1 MKTWKKALGL
11 VLALACLTILSGGG
25 LAESKS
31 VMCDNVTLTR
41 TDKELTA
48 DDYTFSEH
56 LLTIKTKGDYTLSGT
71 ASSNDFRVKVG
82 EKVGEKASRIQTTLT
97 IENLTINTYRDEKKE
112 EAKQGYSPLD
122 FSEAG
127 ETTLTLVGANH
138 LTARGNNPAVFAPWV
153 NSGDGDDD
161 KDAIPLT
168 IDGDGSLV
176 AKGGRAWPGIGNN
189 GSAKICIKSGD
200 ITAEGGGTGSSG
212 IGGSWGF
219 SFDSIVIEGGHIRA
233 IAKSDPKWENDIGN
247 GEGIPDYD
255 TGHGQGRKHTILIK
269 GGVVEAGRVYGQG
282 RREDRTKL
290 THTGGTLIQNGN
302 RTYMSDATLD
312 EKVTIFSGKTMKIGK
327 DATVTIGKN
336 GGLEIEDGATLYVDG
351 TVKGDIT
358 GNGKIYYKLNYDL
371 DGGEWVDGYTP
382 KDYYLSGTEFDLPT
396 EENLNKA
403 GYKFLGWK
411 DKNTDEVVGK
421 IPTSATGI
429 KSVDAQWTANEYT
442 VTFDANG
449 GTVTPDTMTLTHGDV
464 YGELPTPTRD
474 GYTFAG
480 WFTDPNGGAKVEQ
493 GDVVTASHTLYAHW
507 TAKTCTVTFNVNG
520 GTVTPAEQTVTYGS
534 TYGELPTLTREGY
547 TFEGW
552 FTEKDVGTQVTK
564 ETVVT
569 TAADH
574 MLHAHWTRISYE
586 VKFDANGGIGTCK
599 PINVFHGDTYG
610 TFPPEPTLEGYE
622 FAGWFTEKDGGTQ
635 VTKDTVVTTADKHTL
650 YAHWTANKYT
660 VTFDANGGTVTP
672 AEQTVTYGSHY
683 GELPTP
689 TREGYTFAGWFTE
702 KDGGTQV
709 TKETVVKTVADHTLY
724 AHWTA
729 NTYTVKFDANEGTV
743 TSAEQTV
750 TYGSHYGELP
760 TPTREGYT
768 FAGWFT
774 EQNGGT
780 KVMADTKV
788 TTAENHTLYAYWMQN
803 IYDVSFDANGG
814 KEAYEPK
821 KVRHGDVY
829 GTFPLTPTRTGYE
842 FAGWYTEKDGGAKV
856 ELGDVVTSS
865 HTLYAHWTANEY
877 TVTFDANGGTV
888 TPETMKVTYGSH
900 YGELPTPT
908 RKGYTFVG
916 WFTNPNGGT
925 QVKADAEVTTAADRT
940 LHAHWTQNIHTVTI
954 KADKDGKVIESQR
967 IPEGGLA
974 KKPAKEPVREGYTF
988 IGWQANDAAWDFDQ
1002 NVVERDTEIIALW
1015 EKVVIAPDVAIE
1027 GGTSFI
1033 VGRATEN
1040 AMVTIGHNVPGFGVA
1055 NLAYVDVDGKKL
1067 NEKDYDAKTGS
1078 IKLNV
1083 HAAYLNTLSVGEH
1096 TLTAHLKGDGYDGQ
1110 KVSAKLTISPVPDA
1124 SGLPKTGDA
1133 SAPMAWCALGL
1144 ACLAGLAAM
1153 KRRK

>member
-31 VMCDNVTLTR
+31 VMCDGVTLTG
-41 TDKELTA
+41 DPLKENV
-48 DDYTFSEH
+48 DYTFDKDTH
-56 LLTIKTKGDYTLSGT
+56 LLTIKTAGEYTLSGT
-71 ASSNDFRVKVG
+71 AKDQNFRV
-82 EKVGEKASRIQTTLT
+82 KVGEKASRIQTTLT
-97 IENLTINTYRDEKKE
+97 IDNLTINTYIKEDEE
-112 EAKQGYSPLD
+112 HAPQGYSPLD
-122 FSEAG
+122 FSDAG
-127 ETTLTLVGANH
+127 ATTLILVGKNH
-138 LTARGNNPAVFAPWV
+138 LTARAQNPAVFAPKV
-153 NSGDGDDD
+153 EKDGDLVDQ
-161 KDAIPLT
+161 LT
-168 IDGDGSLV
+168 IGGEGSLV
-176 AKGGRAWPGIGNN
+176 AQGGYAWPGIGNT
-189 GSAKICIKSGD
+189 GSAKIRIEGGN
-200 ITAEGGGTGSSG
+200 ITAKGGEAAAG
-212 IGGSWGF
+212 IGGSWGHW
-219 SFDSIVIEGGHIRA
+219 FDSIVITGGRVVA
-233 IAKSDPKWENDIGN
+233 TGGAWANNDIGCGYAPSQKPN
-247 GEGIPDYD
+247 
-255 TGHGQGRKHTILIK
+255 HGTNREHVISIE
-269 GGVVEAGRVYGQG
+269 GGVVEANSIF
-282 RREDRTKL
+282 EDTNENTLKKTGGILVQNGAYTVLGDTKL
-290 THTGGTLIQNGN
+290 TTNLTILEGKTL
-302 RTYMSDATLD
+302 T
-312 EKVTIFSGKTMKIGK
+312 VPSGKTI
-327 DATVTIGKN
+327 TIEKN
-336 GGLEIEDGATLYVDG
+336 GKLEIEKGAQLYVDG
-351 TVKGDIT
+351 TVDGNIT
-358 GNGKIYYKLNYDL
+358 GAGKIYYKLNYDL
-371 DGGEWVDGYTP
+371 DGGEWKNGYKP
-382 KDYYLSGTEFDLPT
+382 EDYYLSGAEFDLPT
-396 EENLNKA
+396 EENLKKA
-403 GYKFLGWK
+403 GYTLSGWTEKGKK
-411 DKNTDEVVGK
+411 DVVWK
-421 IPTSATGI
+421 IPATATGI
-429 KSVDAQWTANEYT
+429 KNVVAQWTANKYK
-442 VTFDANG
+442 VSFNANG

-464 YGELPTPTRD
+464 YGKLPTPTRD

-507 TAKTCTVTFNVNG
+507 TAKTCTVTFNANG

-547 TFEGW
+547 TFAGW
-552 FTEKDVGTQVTK
+552 FTKKDGGTQVTK

-569 TAADH
+569 TVAD
-574 MLHAHWTRISYE
+574 
-586 VKFDANGGIGTCK
+586 
-599 PINVFHGDTYG
+599 
-610 TFPPEPTLEGYE
+610 
-622 FAGWFTEKDGGTQ
+622 
-635 VTKDTVVTTADKHTL
+635 HTL
-650 YAHWTANKYT
+650 YAHWTAKTCT
-660 VTFDANGGTVTP
+660 VTFDVNGGTVTP
-672 AEQTVTYGSHY
+672 AEQTVTYGSTY

-702 KDGGTQV
+702 QNGGTQV

-750 TYGSHYGELP
+750 TYGSHYGELPTPTREGYTFAGWFTEQNGGTQVTKETDHTLYAHWTANTYTVKFDANEGTVTPAEKTVTYGSTYGELP

-856 ELGDVVTSS
+856 ELGDVVTGS
-865 HTLYAHWTANEY
+865 HTLYAHWTANKY
-877 TVTFDANGGTV
+877 TVTFNANGGTV
-888 TPETMKVTYGSH
+888 TPADAEMTVTYGNP
-900 YGELPTPT
+900 YGKLPEPT

-925 QVKADAEVTTAADRT
+925 QVKEDAKVTTAADRT

-954 KADKDGKVIESQR
+954 KDDKDGKVIESQQ

-988 IGWQANDAAWDFDQ
+988 VGWQANGAAWDFDQ

-1133 SAPMAWCALGL
+1133 SAPMVWCALGL

>member
-1 MKTWKKALGL
+1 MEEGARAGFGARLPDNF
-11 VLALACLTILSGGG
+11 IGGG

-31 VMCDNVTLTR
+31 VTYDGVTLTR

-48 DDYTFSEH
+48 NDYTFSEH

-71 ASSNDFRVKVG
+71 ANSNDFRVKVG
-82 EKVGEKASRIQTTLT
+82 DRLVTTLT
-97 IENLTINTYRDEKKE
+97 IDNLTINTEGEK
-112 EAKQGYSPLD
+112 KQGYSPLD

-312 EKVTIFSGKTMKIGK
+312 EEVTISSGKTMKIGK

-351 TVKGDIT
+351 TVQGDIT

-371 DGGEWVDGYTP
+371 DGGEWADGYTP
-382 KDYYLSGTEFDLPT
+382 KDYYLSGTEFELPT

-411 DKNTDEVVGK
+411 DKNTGEVVGK

-429 KSVDAQWTANEYT
+429 KNVAAQWAEEYT
-442 VTFDANG
+442 VTFNANG

-464 YGELPTPTRD
+464 YGKLPTPTRD

-534 TYGELPTLTREGY
+534 TYGELPT
-547 TFEGW
+547 
-552 FTEKDVGTQVTK
+552 
-564 ETVVT
+564 
-569 TAADH
+569 
-574 MLHAHWTRISYE
+574 
-586 VKFDANGGIGTCK
+586 
-599 PINVFHGDTYG
+599 
-610 TFPPEPTLEGYE
+610 
-622 FAGWFTEKDGGTQ
+622 
-635 VTKDTVVTTADKHTL
+635 
-650 YAHWTANKYT
+650 
-660 VTFDANGGTVTP
+660 
-672 AEQTVTYGSHY
+672 
-683 GELPTP
+683 P

-702 KDGGTQV
+702 KNGGTPVRPEDVV
-709 TKETVVKTVADHTLY
+709 TASHTLY

-729 NTYTVKFDANEGTV
+729 NEYTVTFDANKGTVTPTEMKVRHGDAYGKLPTPTLDGYTFDGWYNDNGMQVKPEDEVTASHTLYAHWKASTYTVTFEANEGTV
-743 TSAEQTV
+743 EPKPQTV
-750 TYGSHYGELP
+750 IYGSTYGKLP
-760 TPTREGYT
+760 TLTRDGYT
-768 FAGWFT
+768 FEGWFT
-774 EQNGGT
+774 AQNGGT

-788 TTAENHTLYAYWMQN
+788 TTAENHTLYAHWTQN
-803 IYDVSFDANGG
+803 IYDVRFDANGG

-821 KVRHGDVY
+821 KVRYGDTY
-829 GTFPLTPTRTGYE
+829 KEFPPEPTRIGYE
-842 FAGWYTEKDGGAKV
+842 FAGWFTEKDGGNDKPVKV
-856 ELGDVVTSS
+856 DTKVTAS
-865 HTLYAHWTANEY
+865 HTLYAHWTAKKY

-888 TPETMKVTYGSH
+888 TPADAEMTVTYGNP
-900 YGELPTPT
+900 YGKLPEPT

-925 QVKADAEVTTAADRT
+925 QVKADAEVTTAANRT

-954 KADKDGKVIESQR
+954 KADKDGKVIESQQ

-988 IGWQANDAAWDFDQ
+988 VGWQANGAAWDFDQ

>member
-1 MKTWKKALGL
+1 
-11 VLALACLTILSGGG
+11 
-25 LAESKS
+25 
-31 VMCDNVTLTR
+31 MCDNVTLTR

-56 LLTIKTKGDYTLSGT
+56 LLTIKTAGEYTLSGT
-71 ASSNDFRVKVG
+71 ASSNNFRVKVG

-312 EKVTIFSGKTMKIGK
+312 EKVTISNGKTMKIGK

-351 TVKGDIT
+351 TVQGNIT
-358 GNGKIYYKLNYDL
+358 GGGEIYYKLNYNL

-382 KDYYLSGTEFDLPT
+382 KDYYLSGTEFELPT

-429 KSVDAQWTANEYT
+429 KNVAAQWTANEYT

-480 WFTDPNGGAKVEQ
+480 WFTDPNGGAKVKQ

-547 TFEGW
+547 TFAGW
-552 FTEKDVGTQVTK
+552 FTEKEYGTQVTAVTK
-564 ETVVT
+564 VT
-569 TAADH
+569 TVGKHTLYAR
-574 MLHAHWTRISYE
+574 WTKNSYE
-586 VKFDANGGIGTCK
+586 VKFDANGG
-599 PINVFHGDTYG
+599 
-610 TFPPEPTLEGYE
+610 
-622 FAGWFTEKDGGTQ
+622 A
-635 VTKDTVVTTADKHTL
+635 
-650 YAHWTANKYT
+650 
-660 VTFDANGGTVTP
+660 
-672 AEQTVTYGSHY
+672 
-683 GELPTP
+683 
-689 TREGYTFAGWFTE
+689 
-702 KDGGTQV
+702 
-709 TKETVVKTVADHTLY
+709 
-724 AHWTA
+724 
-729 NTYTVKFDANEGTV
+729 
-743 TSAEQTV
+743 
-750 TYGSHYGELP
+750 
-760 TPTREGYT
+760 
-768 FAGWFT
+768 
-774 EQNGGT
+774 
-780 KVMADTKV
+780 
-788 TTAENHTLYAYWMQN
+788 
-803 IYDVSFDANGG
+803 
-814 KEAYEPK
+814 
-821 KVRHGDVY
+821 
-829 GTFPLTPTRTGYE
+829 
-842 FAGWYTEKDGGAKV
+842 
-856 ELGDVVTSS
+856 
-865 HTLYAHWTANEY
+865 
-877 TVTFDANGGTV
+877 V
-888 TPETMKVTYGSH
+888 TPETMTVTYGDV

-940 LHAHWTQNIHTVTI
+940 LHAHWTQNIYTVTI
-954 KADKDGKVIESQR
+954 KDDKDGKVIETQQ

-988 IGWQANDAAWDFDQ
+988 IGWQANGAAWDFDQ

-1110 KVSAKLTISPVPDA
+1110 KVSAKLTVSPVPDA

-1133 SAPMAWCALGL
+1133 SAPMVWCALGL